1 MSEHVHI
8 HPPEELGRPG
18 GPSSFLSERERVY
31 ELVAAVLLSLATL
44 GIAWSGYQAA
54 RWSGVQSRRYA
65 QSSAAR
71 SQANRASTTASQ
83 DRLQDLLNFNRW
95 LEQSTQ
101 GRQDLAALYERR
113 FRPEFVP
120 AFKAWQAEDPL
131 HNPAAVASPLYVPEY
146 KLANAEK
153 ADKLERLGDTRFE
166 QGKTATDHTDN
177 YVLTTVF
184 FAAVLFFA
192 GISTR
197 FEWLNVRAA
206 VLIMA
211 ALGLG
216 YAVFRVFTLPYF

>member
-8 HPPEELGRPG
+8 HPPEELGHSPRP
-18 GPSSFLSERERVY
+18 LSTRERVY
-31 ELVAAVLLSLATL
+31 ELAAAVLLSLATL

-54 RWSGVQSRRYA
+54 RWSGLQSRRYA

-71 SQANRASTTASQ
+71 SQANRASTLASQ
-83 DRLQDLLNFNRW
+83 DRIQDLLNFNRW
-95 LEQSTQ
+95 LEESTQ
-101 GRQDLAALYERR
+101 GHQDLAALYERR

-131 HNPAAVASPLYVPEY
+131 HNPAAVPSPLYVPEY
-146 KLANAEK
+146 RLANADK
-153 ADKLERLGDTRFE
+153 ADQLERLGDRRFGE
-166 QGKTATDHTDN
+166 GRTSTDHTDA

-211 ALGLG
+211 AAGLG
-216 YAVFRVFTLPYF
+216 YGAFRIFALPYF